1 MSNNYLSN
9 FLDREKLEKKNLA
22 SKFFLGRFLDLK
34 QLRALRVGILRLLA
48 AQLTNCELEH
58 KNNGDE
64 EKFQDRGFVGS
75 FTKGLPHDP
84 ETGQVDS
91 EQFKRFRVATHKG
104 DFFSD
109 EELKLGK
116 DSFLAVKVNESKP
129 IRAWESPAAGL
140 TFEMHG
146 PDSHSVTMPSA
157 PELGSDQLTFEM
169 AEVYWLALLR
179 DIPFNQFQSDP
190 VVPFEYQED
199 QTTIDEAI
207 RHLNNLPWFQNGM
220 PTEPDL
226 ERRQRKLQSGQDTL
240 NIQTVFRGKTIGD
253 IVGPYLSQFLLI
265 GSPGHE
271 NNQCNI
277 TNGLIEYGALKIDQK
292 LVPARLGLDHMTTWK
307 VFIDV
312 QDGANVG
319 GTDVF
324 KQDDSE
330 EFLAKRFITYPRDL
344 ATYVH
349 FDALYEAYLNA
360 CLILLDFGAPVDSG
374 IAQLSSSTS
383 PEAKKASASG
393 SGKVDGFALFGGPH
407 ILNLVTEVATRA
419 LKAVRYQKFNVHC
432 RLRPEALAGWIEAIN
447 QGKTEITEIESLK
460 EMYDILNSDLDGIN
474 LLAKIKEHN
483 GKQNAQDL
491 NKLRS
496 YLKEDEANNNEGVET
511 ALLPMAFPEGSP
523 MHPAYG
529 AGHATVAGACV
540 TMIKAF
546 FDNDA
551 ALVKR
556 AGKLTIAHPKAGD
569 QAIAYVSTFEDG
581 DYRKSMLQES
591 PLTQCLTVGGELN
604 KLAANISIG
613 RNMAGVHYY
622 TDYIDSLV
630 MGERIAIG
638 ILLEQSLAY
647 ESYPEKVRPSFSL
660 TTFLGTNLLIK
671 NGKIFQIV
679 NKVLH
684 DIEPLDWCKLVK
696 SPDL

>member
-1 MSNNYLSN
+1 MNSNLLNY
-9 FLDREKLEKKNLA
+9 FLNREKLEKLGLA
-22 SKFFLGRFLDLK
+22 PTFFLGKFLELK
-34 QLRALRVGILRLLA
+34 FLRRLRVQVLRLRAGLL
-48 AQLTNCELEH
+48 TECELEH
-58 KNNGDE
+58 HNNGDE
-64 EKFQDRGFVGS
+64 TKFQDQRFVGS
-75 FTKGLPHDP
+75 FTKGLPHDLT
-84 ETGQVDS
+84 TGQVDS

-109 EELKLGK
+109 KELQLGK
-116 DSFLAVKVNESKP
+116 DSFPAVKVDGEKP
-129 IRAWESPAAGL
+129 VRAWESPASGL

-146 PDSHSVTMPSA
+146 PDSHNVTMPPA
-157 PELGSDQLTFEM
+157 PELGSDQLIFEM

-179 DIPFNQFQSDP
+179 DTHFKNFQDGCEEQLFSDA
-190 VVPFEYQED
+190 VE
-199 QTTIDEAI
+199 
-207 RHLNNLPWFQNGM
+207 HLNRLLGVPAPQWG
-220 PTEPDL
+220 
-226 ERRQRKLQSGQDTL
+226 RRNRRLVDQKLTA
-240 NIQTVFRGKTIGD
+240 QTIFRGTTDGD
-253 IVGPYLSQFLLI
+253 LIGPYLSQFLLI

-271 NNQCNI
+271 NNQENV
-277 TNGLIEYGALKIDQK
+277 TNGLIGYGALKIDQK
-292 LVPARLGLDHMTTWK
+292 LVPARLKLDHMTTWN

-330 EFLAKRFITYPRDL
+330 EFLPKRFITYPRDL

-374 IAQLSSSTS
+374 IAQLNSSIS

-393 SGKVDGFALFGGPH
+393 LGRVDGFALFGGPH

-432 RLRPEALAGWIEAIN
+432 RLRPEALAGWMEAIN
-447 QGKTEITEIESLK
+447 CNVPEIKAIPELSKTYEVLSTEK
-460 EMYDILNSDLDGIN
+460 NGIN
-474 LLAKIKEHN
+474 LLDKIKEHN
-483 GKQNAQDL
+483 GKQNKQEL
-491 NKLRS
+491 NNLRS
-496 YLKEDEANNNEGVET
+496 YLISKEEGEPT

-540 TMIKAF
+540 TMLKAF
-546 FDNDA
+546 FDTDA
-551 ALVKR
+551 MLVLECVR
-556 AGKLTIAHPKAGD
+556 
-569 QAIAYVSTFEDG
+569 DG
-581 DYRKSMLQES
+581 DESEKTQEEFKIIKAEKYDKKKHTPVAYRPSDDGMCLENTYQDVAAN
-591 PLTQCLTVGGELN
+591 PLTVGGELN
-604 KLAANISIG
+604 KIAANISIG

-638 ILLEQSLAY
+638 VLLEQSLAY
-647 ESYPEKVRPSFSL
+647 EIYPENVRPSFGL

-671 NGKIFQIV
+671 DGKIYKQVSEVTDDYERI
-679 NKVLH
+679 
-684 DIEPLDWCKLVK
+684 DWCELVN
-696 SPDL
+696 SPEL